1 MTKTSYNT
9 KAEPPSQPANA
20 ARYDLWLDGQ
30 PVATDLLAATVEDL
44 LKLDASEVTWALAE
58 HGVVTVLAADGEREL
73 VLVEHG
79 DRPAAEDK

>member
-1 MTKTSYNT
+1 MTKISYKT
-9 KAEPPSQPANA
+9 KAEPPSQPANSP
-20 ARYDLWLDGQ
+20 RYDLWLNGK

-58 HGVVTVLAADGEREL
+58 HGAVTVLAADGEREL

-79 DRPAAEDK
+79 DRPPREG